1 MEVVYFINS
10 YERTNVMLDRYALDE
25 LSPMERI
32 DTLLES
38 RFYIRKSDLNFLV
51 DEVSS
56 HEERKLLAQRIL
68 ERTDIRLS
76 KGARKLL
83 DDILA
88 QE

>member
-1 MEVVYFINS
+1 
-10 YERTNVMLDRYALDE
+10 MLYGHDLDE

-51 DEVSS
+51 DEVSI
-56 HEERKLLAQRIL
+56 HEERKLLANRIL
-68 ERTDIRLS
+68 ERTDMRLS

-83 DDILA
+83 EDILA

>member
-1 MEVVYFINS
+1 
-10 YERTNVMLDRYALDE
+10 MLYGHDLDE

-56 HEERKLLAQRIL
+56 HEKRKLLAKRIL

>member
-1 MEVVYFINS
+1 
-10 YERTNVMLDRYALDE
+10 MLDRYALDE

>member
-1 MEVVYFINS
+1 
-10 YERTNVMLDRYALDE
+10 MLYGHDLDE

-56 HEERKLLAQRIL
+56 HEERKLLAKRIL

>member
-1 MEVVYFINS
+1 
-10 YERTNVMLDRYALDE
+10 MLDRYALDE

-38 RFYIRKSDLNFLV
+38 RVYIRKSDLHFLV

>member
-1 MEVVYFINS
+1 
-10 YERTNVMLDRYALDE
+10 MLDRYALDE
-25 LSPMERI
+25 FTPRERI

-38 RFYIRKSDLNFLV
+38 RFYIRKSDLDFLV
-51 DEVSS
+51 NEVSS
-56 HEERKLLAQRIL
+56 PEEQKLLAKRIL

>member
-1 MEVVYFINS
+1 
-10 YERTNVMLDRYALDE
+10 MLYGHDLDE

-56 HEERKLLAQRIL
+56 QEERKLLAQRIL
-68 ERTDIRLS
+68 ERTDISLS
-76 KGARKLL
+76 QGARKLL
-83 DDILA
+83 EDILA

>member
-1 MEVVYFINS
+1 
-10 YERTNVMLDRYALDE
+10 MLYGHDLDE

-38 RFYIRKSDLNFLV
+38 RFYIRKSDLDFLV
-51 DEVSS
+51 NEVSS
-56 HEERKLLAQRIL
+56 SPEEQKLLAKRIL